1 MRNRV
6 LLAAGTLA
14 VFVPTLLLAQQRPA
28 QPAQPAQRPAQQP
41 AQRPAAQPAQRP
53 AAQPA
58 AHPMMARMPSPHRE
72 GSWELT
78 AGVGAFVA
86 PQGFS
91 ATGSTEIMP
100 GGTLRIGYNLNEMW
114 NISVGTGLGFGNSGP
129 SKSSGTYLTPGA
141 DITWTPNINAK
152 TAPFIMAGVGLLD
165 QSTPSANAVGGQVG
179 VGIRH
184 FLSDA
189 LALRIEASATVAQLR
204 SVTTAGGIATVG
216 LSYFA
221 GGRKVLTTVAVTP
234 GAVTLASLGQTQPLS
249 ARALDQKGN
258 PMEGK
263 VIRWSSN
270 NPAVTVSQT
279 GVVTAARDGSATIS
293 ATSEGV
299 TGTTMVTVARTAASV
314 LVTPATATLAAIG
327 ATQAFTATAKDANN
341 NQLMGPAFTWTSSDA
356 RVATVDASG
365 NVTAVSN
372 GTARITAATGGRN
385 GSVTVTV
392 AQATA
397 SVGVTPATSQLS
409 AAGATSQ
416 LSAQAMD
423 ANGRPIM
430 GKTFTWTSD
439 ATGVATVSATG
450 LVTGVANGAA
460 HVMATADGKSGNA
473 TVTVAIAPKGAPP
486 VELPTLPTA
495 GAAMVL
501 KNVNFKQN
509 SAVLLPAA
517 MADLDKV
524 AIAIQATSNS
534 KWEIGGYTSSRGTA
548 AVNLR
553 LSQRRATAVK
563 AYLQSK
569 GVPAASLTAVG
580 YGAAHPVASNKT
592 RAGQAQNM
600 RVEIKRL
607 Q

>member
-14 VFVPTLLLAQQRPA
+14 ALVPTLLLAQQRPA
-28 QPAQPAQRPAQQP
+28 QPAQRP

-58 AHPMMARMPSPHRE
+58 HAMAMMPSPHRE

-78 AGVGAFVA
+78 AGVGVFAGGQA
-86 PQGFS
+86 L
-91 ATGSTEIMP
+91 TGQTSTQIMP
-100 GGTLRIGYNLNEMW
+100 GGTLRVGYNLNEMW
-114 NISVGTGLGFGNSGP
+114 NISVGTGIGVG
-129 SKSSGTYLTPGA
+129 KSAATSSTAYLTPGA

-152 TAPFIMAGVGLLD
+152 TSPFIMAGVGLLY
-165 QSTPSANAVGGQVG
+165 QKTPSNSAFGGQVG
-179 VGIRH
+179 VGVRH
-184 FLSDA
+184 MLNDA
-189 LALRIEASATVAQLR
+189 LALRVEASATVASLY
-204 SVTTAGGIATVG
+204 STTTGGGTVTVG

-221 GGRKVLTTVAVTP
+221 GGKKVLTTVAVTP
-234 GAVTLASLGQTQPLS
+234 GVVTLASLGQTQPLA

-258 PMEGK
+258 PMVGK

-270 NPAVTVSQT
+270 NPAVTVSST
-279 GVVTAARDGSATIS
+279 GVVTAVRDGAATIS

-299 TGTTMVTVARTAASV
+299 TGTANVTVSRTAASV
-314 LVTPATATLAAIG
+314 VVTPATASLSAIG
-327 ATQAFTATAKDANN
+327 ATQALAAVAKDANN
-341 NQLMGPAFTWTSSDA
+341 NPLTGPAFTWTSSDT

-365 NVTAVSN
+365 TVTAVGN

-392 AQATA
+392 AQTTA
-397 SVGVTPATSQLS
+397 SVAVTPATAQLS

-416 LSAQAMD
+416 LAAQAMD

-439 ATGVATVSATG
+439 ATGVATVSAAG

-460 HVMATADGKSGNA
+460 HIMASADGKSGSTTI
-473 TVTVAIAPKGAPP
+473 TVVVAPKGAPP
-486 VELPTLPTA
+486 VELPTLPNA
-495 GAAMVL
+495 GASLVL
-501 KNVNFKQN
+501 KNVNFRAGR
-509 SAVLLPAA
+509 SELLPAA
-517 MADLDKV
+517 KADLDKI
-524 AIAIQATSNS
+524 AIALQAVSNA
-534 KWEIGGYTSSRGTA
+534 KWEISGYTSSVGA
-548 AVNLR
+548 AARNLR
-553 LSQRRATAVK
+553 LSQQRANAVK
-563 AYLQSK
+563 AYLVSK
-569 GVPAASLTAVG
+569 GVSAASMTAVG
-580 YGAAHPVASNKT
+580 YGAQHPIASNKT
-592 RAGQAQNM
+592 AAGRAQNM